1 MNCNNCKESYPKYF
15 TINKKPFCYFCK
27 LIYFMEQNDIFKVY
41 IGYSTLS
48 QDEIVNKTKEILVK
62 EYRVP
67 TNKDIDVHSKLV
79 QINPYILINM
89 IKNMN
94 HTEQIC
100 FSNIKIFFTEDLDME
115 MIKVR
120 RLIDKPKPLIK
131 TNIIPAKIQL
141 LPHQKVL
148 YDKYIDK
155 FLVNN
160 MINK

>member
-1 MNCNNCKESYPKYF
+1 MNCNNCKEAYPKYF
-15 TINKKPFCYFCK
+15 TINKKQYCYFCK
-27 LIYFMEQNDIFKVY
+27 LVYFMEQNDIFKIY
-41 IGYSTLS
+41 IGYSTLP
-48 QDEIVNKTKEILVK
+48 QDEIVKKTKEILVK
-62 EYRVP
+62 ENKVP
-67 TNKDIDVHSKLV
+67 TNKDIDIHSKLV

-120 RLIDKPKPLIK
+120 RIIDKPKSLNK
-131 TNIIPAKIQL
+131 TNIIPSKIQL